1 MKSSNKLIYI
11 VGDTNIN
18 LIDFEQTLMLKII

>member
-1 MKSSNKLIYI
+1 MKSSNKLIYL

>member
-11 VGDTNIN
+11 VDDTSIN